1 VESQGDPVEAP
12 ESALVAAARQGEAA
26 AFSALVARY
35 QTPVYNLAYRM
46 LGDPDEAADATQE
59 AFLRAYQALGQYR
72 GGPFRAWL
80 LRIAANACYD
90 SLRRRQ
96 RRPTASLDRLP
107 HEQVAGAQVSPDP
120 EEVVLQREH
129 QALIQRCLLALP
141 PDQRLVVVL
150 ADIQGLSYEEIA
162 VVTRSPLGTVRSRLS
177 RGRARLRDLL
187 RAQPELSPL
196 FQRPKDRSLP
206 P

>member
-1 VESQGDPVEAP
+1 MESQGDPIEAP

-59 AFLRAYQALGQYR
+59 AFLHAYQALGQYR

-80 LRIAANACYD
+80 LRIAAN
-90 SLRRRQ
+90 
-96 RRPTASLDRLP
+96 
-107 HEQVAGAQVSPDP
+107 P
-120 EEVVLQREH
+120 EDVVLQREH